1 MSSTERSEQTTIEEN
16 LVIGSG
22 ETELP
27 RGVVIGPMDL
37 EGQPSQL
44 RPTAVLPARPSSSWR
59 DQTVIFQE
67 AEPEMGQEN
76 REVVGPSGL
85 DLSEEKG
92 KSDLGKNGGSMIQF
106 GSKKVSEGGRTTSPY
121 VDILLKGSFGTT
133 LRQGQ
138 EKDTTRGTGSGIL
151 LTPSSRRQESRFDL
165 SNVGGW
171 REALESN
178 LTKATDP
185 TEIVDTM
192 SSTTTSATSTVQ
204 TILPTVTTSIASTG
218 RETVTTTSVPIQLTY
233 RQKGHKFIE
242 PTFLFTTSSPRQT
255 KQLELTTTEVEED
268 LEERD
273 GHSVPSHFF
282 QLEDYPEEKNFSI
295 GQSDDL
301 SEFSEEADASVR
313 ESWMYN
319 IVNNTSEE
327 VTELVESDK
336 EVGTNTS
343 IASNGTSNELERR
356 PRDNTGGEHESL
368 DGPYKRLQA
377 QYGSWQNSAAVECR
391 RTHPVFVVIFLL
403 LHRQSLL

>member
-1 MSSTERSEQTTIEEN
+1 M
-16 LVIGSG
+16 
-22 ETELP
+22 
-27 RGVVIGPMDL
+27 
-37 EGQPSQL
+37 
-44 RPTAVLPARPSSSWR
+44 
-59 DQTVIFQE
+59 
-67 AEPEMGQEN
+67 
-76 REVVGPSGL
+76 
-85 DLSEEKG
+85 
-92 KSDLGKNGGSMIQF
+92 
-106 GSKKVSEGGRTTSPY
+106 
-121 VDILLKGSFGTT
+121 
-133 LRQGQ
+133 
-138 EKDTTRGTGSGIL
+138 
-151 LTPSSRRQESRFDL
+151 
-165 SNVGGW
+165 
-171 REALESN
+171 
-178 LTKATDP
+178 
-185 TEIVDTM
+185 
-192 SSTTTSATSTVQ
+192 
-204 TILPTVTTSIASTG
+204 TTSIASTA
-218 RETVTTTSVPIQLTY
+218 RETVTTSVPIQMTH
-233 RQKGHKFIE
+233 RHKGHKFIE
-242 PTFLFTTSSPRQT
+242 PTFLFSTSSPRQT
-255 KQLELTTTEVEED
+255 KQLELTTKEVEED

-391 RTHPVFVVIFLL
+391 RTHPVFIVVFLL